1 MGMAGRNG
9 YKAQD
14 FISVIPGSGGI
25 IATIA
30 ERVGCT
36 WKTAHK
42 YVNELATVREAYLDE
57 CETVNDKAESTLIT
71 AIESGDVSSAKWW
84 LTKKR
89 KPQFGD
95 AVDIT
100 SAGEAIQVV
109 SVGID
114 VDKL

>member
-14 FISVIPGSGGI
+14 FIEAIPGSGGI

-42 YVNELATVREAYLDE
+42 YINEFSTVQEAYQDE
-57 CETVNDKAESTLIT
+57 CETINDKAESTLIKS
-71 AIESGDVSSAKWW
+71 IEDGDVSSAKWW

-89 KPQFGD
+89 KPTFGD

-100 SAGEAIQVV
+100 SAGEPIQVV
-109 SVGID
+109 SVGFD